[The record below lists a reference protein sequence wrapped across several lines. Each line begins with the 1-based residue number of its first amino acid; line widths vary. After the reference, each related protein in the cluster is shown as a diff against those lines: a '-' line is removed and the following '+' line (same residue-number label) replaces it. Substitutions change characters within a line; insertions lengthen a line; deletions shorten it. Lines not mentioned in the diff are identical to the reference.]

1 MQRILK
7 KSFIVI
13 ETIALLAYGCGSD
26 STPPATETP
35 AVSLSGKLS
44 QTYVNGAT
52 IFADKII
59 DGTTLGNY
67 TQDTN
72 EVSTTSDDTGQFDLN
87 IPAGYNDYVLVS
99 KGGMVEDA
107 SGNSV
112 PAHPM
117 LAPAGVR
124 NITPVTTMAALNPD
138 LVTQIRSIRCY
149 VPSAR
154 AL

>member
-72 EVSTTSDDTGQFDLN
+72 EVSTTAT
-87 IPAGYNDYVLVS
+87 IPVNSILTYRLATMITCLS
-99 KGGMVEDA
+99 PKGA
-107 SGNSV
+107 W
-112 PAHPM
+112 
-117 LAPAGVR
+117 
-124 NITPVTTMAALNPD
+124 
-138 LVTQIRSIRCY
+138 
-149 VPSAR
+149 
-154 AL
+154 